1 MNKIND
7 IIVKTF
13 KISADE
19 AAKDLAMKDVARWDS
34 LTHMDL
40 ITAVEDEF
48 KIQLT
53 GDEIA
58 EMTTFSSIRTIVG
71 KHIG

>member
-1 MNKIND
+1 MEKIND
-7 IIVKTF
+7 IIARTF
-13 KISADE
+13 KISAEE
-19 AAKDLAMKDVARWDS
+19 AAKDLDMKEVSRWDS

-40 ITAVEDEF
+40 ITTIEDEF

-58 EMTTFSSIRTIVG
+58 EMTTFSAVRSIVG
-71 KHIG
+71 KHTS